1 MGLVPGYV
9 RIGLEHVDAGVG
21 MKLGVHGGQPVLG
34 PAWHWGAFSGFDL
47 GFSIISKIS
56 SGTIWVIAYFLS
68 VLASTHILT
77 MRWRND
83 LRTVEGLGM
92 SKRGILT

>member
-1 MGLVPGYV
+1 MPWYV

-21 MKLGVHGGQPVLG
+21 LKLGVRGGQPLLG
-34 PAWHWGAFSGFDL
+34 PAWHWGACSGFNL

-68 VLASTHILT
+68 VLASMHILM

-83 LRTVEGLGM
+83 LRTVEGL
-92 SKRGILT
+92 SVSNRGILT